1 MYIKYLSLCNLI
13 IIGDK
18 YLLENQMLV
27 LNTFL
32 PMRELNETELRLLYA
47 EGSKSKELR
56 FYLDD

>member
-1 MYIKYLSLCNLI
+1 
-13 IIGDK
+13 
-18 YLLENQMLV
+18 MLV

-32 PMRELNETELRLLYA
+32 PMRDLNETELRLLYA